1 MQNDTHFRHEN
12 KYLINRRDMDCC
24 IRRIREFARMDSH
37 AHEGVYFIR
46 SLYFDDDSKT
56 AFNDKESG
64 VSSRCKYRIRIY
76 DMNDSYIC
84 LEKKIKEGSYVR
96 KESAVLTRNEYD
108 MILNGRMDFLLKR
121 DEKAANDFAIEC
133 LVNRLRPEVIVD
145 YERVPF
151 VYNHGTVRI
160 TFDMNIRAVID
171 DTDIFRGSSP
181 AYEVLGQDQLI
192 MEVKYTEFLPD
203 IFRAILP
210 CEGCRQAVSKY
221 VMCDELKMKFK
232 EVY

>member
-1 MQNDTHFRHEN
+1 MQNDMHFRHED
-12 KYLINRRDMDCC
+12 KYMINRRDMDCC
-24 IRRIREFARMDSH
+24 IHRIGEFARLDEHSRDR
-37 AHEGVYFIR
+37 GYSIR

-56 AFNDKESG
+56 AFYDKESG

-96 KESAVLTRNEYD
+96 KESATLTRNEYD
-108 MILNGRMDFLLKR
+108 MILKGRTDFLLRRK
-121 DEKAANDFAIEC
+121 EKVANDFAIEC
-133 LVNRLRPEVIVD
+133 RINRLRPEVIVD
-145 YERVPF
+145 YERIPF
-151 VYNHGTVRI
+151 VYDYGNVRI

-171 DTDIFRGSSP
+171 NVDIFRQSSP
-181 AYEVLGQDQLI
+181 AYEVLGQDQMI

-210 CEGCRQAVSKY
+210 QEGCRQAVSKY
-221 VMCDELKMKFK
+221 VMCNELKMNFK